1 MRNHKTFESTLPSI
15 AMIGMGYAGTW
26 LEIYLLDQ
34 ATQDMTIYE
43 IETVQ
48 RRIGGGIAY
57 GECAEIH
64 QVNLPPERMFGPHG
78 RQQDYIEWINSADR
92 SQWPESFRKALGTA
106 QITAGS
112 GTFPRGLFR
121 HYSLDRLNE
130 AKARAAARGLKINCV
145 PVMAEAVAID
155 ESGPRAVVHLSA
167 MLNDCGKDAHV
178 MNVDNGDGNCV
189 VADVWI
195 AATGHGPPMIAAFM
209 KNVVQSERVVI
220 DPWCPRVS
228 AIMDARDSN
237 ESILYIGTGMT
248 TYDLIMVDEQRGH
261 KGRKVMISRHGDLHF
276 TYKRGDVFK
285 LKNAEVPEAFAK
297 ATTRQELLQGKPGEY
312 AGALE
317 IFARLTSPVA
327 EGGLGMSSED
337 VLLAW
342 QVHIPKLLANLSET
356 DVIALFRHKTV
367 INTRCIGI
375 APEVG
380 AALDRAFAGGLE
392 MWSGDVFD
400 MEDRGDGIYVDC
412 SHMVDGTPRR
422 ETIRFDRVYS
432 GLGMSNDFNF
442 IKERVPLW
450 HSIIETNCF
459 TQPHRFGGVKAEAGG
474 KLPGARC
481 GFVAGMPLSGTRS
494 ERGWMPTA
502 SGSVISIRTDLPA
515 ISERV
520 MNQLAGAAR

>member
-1 MRNHKTFESTLPSI
+1 MRNHKTFESPLPSI

-64 QVNLPPERMFGPHG
+64 QVNLPPERMFGPHD

-121 HYSLDRLNE
+121 HYCLDRLNE

-145 PVMAEAVAID
+145 HVMAEAVAID

-167 MLNDCGKDAHV
+167 MRNDCGKDSHV

-220 DPWCPRVS
+220 DP
-228 AIMDARDSN
+228 
-237 ESILYIGTGMT
+237 
-248 TYDLIMVDEQRGH
+248 
-261 KGRKVMISRHGDLHF
+261 
-276 TYKRGDVFK
+276 
-285 LKNAEVPEAFAK
+285 
-297 ATTRQELLQGKPGEY
+297 
-312 AGALE
+312 
-317 IFARLTSPVA
+317 
-327 EGGLGMSSED
+327 
-337 VLLAW
+337 
-342 QVHIPKLLANLSET
+342 
-356 DVIALFRHKTV
+356 
-367 INTRCIGI
+367 
-375 APEVG
+375 
-380 AALDRAFAGGLE
+380 
-392 MWSGDVFD
+392 
-400 MEDRGDGIYVDC
+400 
-412 SHMVDGTPRR
+412 
-422 ETIRFDRVYS
+422 
-432 GLGMSNDFNF
+432 
-442 IKERVPLW
+442 
-450 HSIIETNCF
+450 
-459 TQPHRFGGVKAEAGG
+459 
-474 KLPGARC
+474 
-481 GFVAGMPLSGTRS
+481 
-494 ERGWMPTA
+494 
-502 SGSVISIRTDLPA
+502 
-515 ISERV
+515 
-520 MNQLAGAAR
+520 